1 MGSVCSSSPDSSN
14 VPDFDPEDY
23 DIQAKILL
31 IGRSDAGKEEIIE
44 SFAPSIDSEGFNFT
58 ITKLLDRKVKLRL
71 QDSLDLE
78 AIDIGDGKGMDISR
92 PGSAEVTTP
101 VACFSRSG
109 HVTDCSMPSK
119 RGGAQS
125 TCMPHPLTPASS
137 WQENLYRG
145 SSAVLLCYDVS
156 NVKTYHGLEQRSGPC
171 IRLIKSLGEE
181 VFWNVVGTH
190 CDCPKRSKQVT
201 TDMGAALAE
210 RLGARFFEADAA
222 SGTGLEKGF
231 AGLTSDIVLGSEFV
245 PSHSRR
251 FTAPVE
257 SQAGVIPASPLEP

>member
-1 MGSVCSSSPDSSN
+1 MTLTPRASSRLTPGRSAPRPSSPSR
-14 VPDFDPEDY
+14 PLCLP
-23 DIQAKILL
+23 
-31 IGRSDAGKEEIIE
+31 GRS
-44 SFAPSIDSEGFNFT
+44 
-58 ITKLLDRKVKLRL
+58 
-71 QDSLDLE
+71 
-78 AIDIGDGKGMDISR
+78 
-92 PGSAEVTTP
+92 SA
-101 VACFSRSG
+101 S
-109 HVTDCSMPSK
+109 
-119 RGGAQS
+119 
-125 TCMPHPLTPASS
+125 PASS